1 MEKPFITVNSEQ
13 PHLFHLYTVTHIC
26 AVKIETF
33 MYQIVNGF
41 DLSRVELQRCLTFY
55 FMG

>member
-13 PHLFHLYTVTHIC
+13 PHFFHLYTVTNIC